1 MKLSAGP
8 GTGDKESA
16 LLRAIIDLITSE
28 ENTNWVSFSSPLLQF
43 YNIFMKNDVFYW
55 SH

>member
-28 ENTNWVSFSSPLLQF
+28 ESTNWVSFSRPLFHSSIIYL
-43 YNIFMKNDVFYW
+43 
-55 SH
+55 

>member
-1 MKLSAGP
+1 MKLTAGP

-28 ENTNWVSFSSPLLQF
+28 ENTNWVSFSRASFTVL
-43 YNIFMKNDVFYW
+43 
-55 SH
+55 